1 MAEIPRKPRPATSR
15 LTWACT
21 AALVVLAVVGGY
33 SAYVTVG
40 PGRTVDTSG
49 IQPGMTDAEVESVL
63 GRPDE
68 VVDAGDEA
76 ALRYGRT
83 HVWVKGV
90 PFRGLV
96 VTDVTT
102 GPR

>member
-1 MAEIPRKPRPATSR
+1 MTRAEAE
-15 LTWACT
+15 
-21 AALVVLAVVGGY
+21 AL
-33 SAYVTVG
+33 
-40 PGRTVDTSG
+40 
-49 IQPGMTDAEVESVL
+49 L
-63 GRPDE
+63 GAPDE

-76 ALRYGRT
+76 GLRYGRT

-90 PFRGLV
+90 PFRGSV